1 MSITLSVTN
10 GVGTPTFSRIGFMNS
25 VAGKIL
31 AVWTAGI
38 REFADNPAVKTMVL
52 NGAGRAFCAGMDLKN
67 ASDDGDDMPRS
78 HEIDLVT
85 AIGSLVLSVD
95 AGGPE
100 PGSQRQPSRPPKR
113 R

>member
-38 REFADNPAVKTMVL
+38 RELADNPAVKTRYCTVP
-52 NGAGRAFCAGMDLKN
+52 AG
-67 ASDDGDDMPRS
+67 
-78 HEIDLVT
+78 H
-85 AIGSLVLSVD
+85 SV
-95 AGGPE
+95 
-100 PGSQRQPSRPPKR
+100 RVWI
-113 R
+113 